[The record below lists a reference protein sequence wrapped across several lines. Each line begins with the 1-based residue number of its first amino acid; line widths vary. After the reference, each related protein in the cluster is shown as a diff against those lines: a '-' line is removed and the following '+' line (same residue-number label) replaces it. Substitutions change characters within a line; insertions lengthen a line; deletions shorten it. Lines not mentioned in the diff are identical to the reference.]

1 MRISLS
7 RARRCS
13 HGTGFGV
20 AAGAQPGAAQ
30 PTAPRT
36 ASAAALHHGRG
47 LVCVAAVVAATVVA
61 TAVSEVAAAAT
72 SAPALMAIGRRT
84 AGTAVAA
91 AAAYSRRRR
100 CCCDSSTVCEEL
112 PRCTTVA
119 QELRAELLGSARFDR
134 RVRWAV

>member
-1 MRISLS
+1 MRISL
-7 RARRCS
+7 ARGVALS
-13 HGTGFGV
+13 HGAGFGV
-20 AAGAQPGAAQ
+20 VAGAQPGAAQ

-47 LVCVAAVVAATVVA
+47 LVCVAAVVAAAASTLVVA
-61 TAVSEVAAAAT
+61 ATVT

-100 CCCDSSTVCEEL
+100 CCDSSTVCEEL